1 MRDEIILNQ
10 NNPRQ
15 LEKLYRDNRP
25 SFKAAFNELY
35 PQLASNPLAEGWY
48 QRLNFEGPNAV
59 WGTPNERLFVIV
71 ASLLAG
77 LIAKFP
83 QLFSIDEEF
92 FYSRNIGFIVF
103 PALTAYFA
111 WKNKVSAKAIAIV
124 AGVFLLSLMYINY
137 LPQNKSSDTLILA
150 CIHLPF
156 WLWSV
161 LGFTFGGGRLKDWKS
176 RLGFLHYNG
185 NLAVM
190 TALLV
195 ISGVLVTAITIN
207 LFRLIGINIEDVY
220 FGYVVVF
227 GASALPLVATFF
239 TQTQPTIV
247 NKVSP
252 LIANLFSPVVLVML
266 VVYLVAT
273 LFSGKDPYHDREFL
287 LLFNALLV
295 GVMALIFFSV
305 TGSHTGTKNATQVLI
320 LFLLSAVTILV
331 NGVVLSAVLFRISE
345 WGITPNRAA
354 VLGANLLMLT
364 HLIIV
369 AFRLFGALTRRAD
382 LSLVSRSIALFLP
395 VYSIWS
401 AVVVFLFPVLFGFK

>member
-15 LEKLYRDNRP
+15 LERLYRENRP
-25 SFKAAFNELY
+25 SFKVAFNELY
-35 PQLASNPLAEGWY
+35 PQLANNPLTEGWY
-48 QRLNFEGPNAV
+48 QRLNFEGEDTT
-59 WGTPNERLFVIV
+59 WGTPAERLFVII
-71 ASLLAG
+71 AALLAG
-77 LIAKFP
+77 TLAKFP
-83 QLFSIDEEF
+83 DLFSLDEEF
-92 FYSRNIGFIVF
+92 FYTRNIGFIVF

-111 WKNKVSAKAIAIV
+111 WKKGVSAKVIAMV
-124 AGVFLLSLMYINY
+124 AGIFLLSLIYINY
-137 LPQNKSSDTLILA
+137 LPQNKVSDTLVLA

-156 WLWSV
+156 WLWSI
-161 LGFTFGGGRLKDWKS
+161 LGFTFGEGRPTDWQS
-176 RLGFLHYNG
+176 RLGFLQYNG
-185 NLAVM
+185 NLVVM

-207 LFRLIGINIEDVY
+207 LFRLIGVNIEEVY

-239 TQTQPTIV
+239 TQTQPAIV

-305 TGSHTGTKNATQVLI
+305 TGSHTENKNATQVLI

-354 VLGANLLMLT
+354 VLGANLLMLI
-364 HLIIV
+364 HLFIV
-369 AFRLFGALTRRAD
+369 AFHLFRALTRKSD
-382 LSLVSRSIALFLP
+382 VSLVGRSIALFLP
-395 VYSIWS
+395 VYSLWS
-401 AVVVFLFPVLFGFK
+401 AVVVFIFPVLFGFK